1 MSITANENYYALI
14 ILLIDEMNIKR
25 TKEEFGLYKNQFL
38 KDLKLLNK
46 LLVATSLQ
54 KLEDSLQ
61 KVKTICI
68 RKVDKD
74 DIDNNFQNYPIH
86 TQYDRDM
93 IAKWLINQNTLNN

>member
-1 MSITANENYYALI
+1 MLNNNHYALL
-14 ILLIDEMNIKR
+14 ILLIDDMNKKR
-25 TKEEFGLYKNQFL
+25 SKEEYELYKNQYL

-61 KVKTICI
+61 EVKTICI

-93 IAKWLINQNTLNN
+93 IVKWLN